1 MFEPKNPPV
10 CVSFSSDAEVWEW
23 EPGDMTR
30 YRFALVHNASGGN
43 SVFTHYDTRNNCA
56 MVLPSYW
63 RDAELE
69 AGYIREKTRSNE
81 YESHVYAAFL
91 RAVASAH
98 L

>member
-30 YRFALVHNASGGN
+30 YRFALVHDPVSRCT
-43 SVFTHYDTRNNCA
+43 VFTHYDTRNNCA